1 MLSLL
6 EPTGP
11 AAITATSS
19 SSSSSQSDTAANLA
33 QKALWMTKYTQ
44 HINSGGD
51 IGDGSIA
58 QKRAEEIKKYI
69 KENKGKGDSVF
80 QRLLDKAQEATTAM
94 ELALTTALGK
104 HTQEPTMPPPS
115 PPSASAPPPPMT
127 PAQLALVREPAPKRK
142 APGGI
147 GQFGSPHDSPTLQN
161 RIDILMNSLHAIRK
175 DQQAIRKE
183 IAVIRRN
190 GFLDSDQSRLDELR
204 EEMVA
209 NNERMTRWQQQLEA
223 ARKQLRHKKRNRS
236 VLRNPQKGQTRT
248 STTHSGHQ
256 GGRRSRKIRRKRG
269 RHSRRRKN
277 RRYNNR
283 SYKLKKGRGKHTR
296 KGR

>member
-1 MLSLL
+1 
-6 EPTGP
+6 
-11 AAITATSS
+11 
-19 SSSSSQSDTAANLA
+19 
-33 QKALWMTKYTQ
+33 MTKYTQ